1 MDLWHQWEA
10 VLHNHDD
17 PNREA
22 RARLFYEANLEE
34 MNAWAAAPYVGNFP
48 GSLGPSGTKTGKS
61 RSNRA
66 CHRERSN
73 GQVC

>member
-34 MNAWAAAPYVGNFP
+34 MNA
-48 GSLGPSGTKTGKS
+48 
-61 RSNRA
+61 
-66 CHRERSN
+66 
-73 GQVC
+73 